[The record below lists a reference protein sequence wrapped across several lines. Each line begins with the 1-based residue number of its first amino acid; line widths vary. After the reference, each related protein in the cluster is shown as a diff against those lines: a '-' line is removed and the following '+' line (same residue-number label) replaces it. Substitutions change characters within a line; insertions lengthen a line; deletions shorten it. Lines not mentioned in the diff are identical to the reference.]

1 MPTVEKS
8 AHLGILRS
16 KSNQKTE
23 NSQIE
28 QNITK
33 ARRTAYSL
41 LSTGFYE
48 KNGLD
53 PITSISLYKT
63 YVQPVLM
70 YGLEIVQPKQTNL
83 KKLEV
88 FQKNIL
94 KQILMLQIQQYTSYQ
109 AYYLGY
115 RSYIRYQIY
124 DCLTTYVDNMM
135 TQ

>member
-41 LSTGFYE
+41 LSTGFYA
-48 KNGLD
+48 L
-53 PITSISLYKT
+53 P
-63 YVQPVLM
+63 
-70 YGLEIVQPKQTNL
+70 
-83 KKLEV
+83 
-88 FQKNIL
+88 
-94 KQILMLQIQQYTSYQ
+94 
-109 AYYLGY
+109 Y
-115 RSYIRYQIY
+115 R
-124 DCLTTYVDNMM
+124 
-135 TQ
+135 

>member
-1 MPTVEKS
+1 MPIVEKS

-41 LSTGFYE
+41 LSTGFYG

-88 FQKNIL
+88 FQKTYLNRYCL
-94 KQILMLQIQQYTSYQ
+94 FLLMLQTQQYTSYQ
-109 AYYLGY
+109 AYYLSKLY
-115 RSYIRYQIY
+115 
-124 DCLTTYVDNMM
+124 
-135 TQ
+135 

>member
-41 LSTGFYE
+41 LSTGFYG
-48 KNGLD
+48 KNGPD

-109 AYYLGY
+109 AYYLSKLY
-115 RSYIRYQIY
+115 
-124 DCLTTYVDNMM
+124 
-135 TQ
+135 

>member
-70 YGLEIVQPKQTNL
+70 YGLEIVQTNL

-94 KQILMLQIQQYTSYQ
+94 KQILSLPTNKGNNKITELRTILQRESQNS
-109 AYYLGY
+109 
-115 RSYIRYQIY
+115 
-124 DCLTTYVDNMM
+124 
-135 TQ
+135 